1 MANKSVAH
9 KWKTKM
15 IPLINLGTDTGK
27 MAHAMICMNS
37 NPEFSR
43 YPDAAPDDGVCDQW
57 VYTNQ
62 DTASVLCSNCVQR
75 LMQRSPNRV
84 DTNEI
89 DD

>member
-1 MANKSVAH
+1 
-9 KWKTKM
+9 
-15 IPLINLGTDTGK
+15 
-27 MAHAMICMNS
+27 MNS

-57 VYTNQ
+57 VHTGTE
-62 DTASVLCSNCVQR
+62 TASVLCSNCVQR

-84 DTNEI
+84 ETNEI

>member
-1 MANKSVAH
+1 MANKSTTH

-15 IPLINLGTDTGK
+15 IPLINLGNDTGK

-43 YPDAAPDDGVCDQW
+43 YPDAAPDEGVCDQW
-57 VYTNQ
+57 VYTGTE
-62 DTASVLCSNCVQR
+62 TASVLCSNCVQR

-89 DD
+89 ED